1 MLCGTESIK
10 ELERLLKQSGCPYSV
25 GEVLKIAET
34 VVTIEIA
41 RPENNDT
48 VTKTLC
54 LTEEEKVISYLIE
67 TDDWM
72 NL

>member
-1 MLCGTESIK
+1 MALKAYK
-10 ELERLLKQSGCPYSV
+10 ELERLLKQSGCQYSV
-25 GEVLKIAET
+25 DEVLRIAET

-54 LTEEEKVISYLIE
+54 LTKEERAISYLIE
-67 TDDWM
+67 TDDW
-72 NL
+72 LEL